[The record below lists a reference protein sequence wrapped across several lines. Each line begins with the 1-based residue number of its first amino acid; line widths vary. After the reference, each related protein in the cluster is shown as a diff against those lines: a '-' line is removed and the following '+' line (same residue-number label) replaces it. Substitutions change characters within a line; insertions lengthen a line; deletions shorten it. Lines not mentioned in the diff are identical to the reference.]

1 MSEQLYYLPATTLA
15 RMLRAGEVSA
25 RELVRTHLDR
35 IESVNPAVNAIVT
48 LTAEAALEQAAA
60 ADAEAAHGRFTGPL
74 HGLPVAHKDNHLT
87 AGIRTTFG
95 SRARAD
101 IRAGC
106 RRLGDRA
113 DEGRRRDHPR

>member
-1 MSEQLYYLPATTLA
+1 A
-15 RMLRAGEVSA
+15 
-25 RELVRTHLDR
+25 HLDR

-48 LTAEAALEQAAA
+48 LTAEAALAQAAA
-60 ADAEAAHGRFTGPL
+60 GDAEAAPGGSTAPL

-101 IRAGC
+101 LVPDVDDLVIERMKAGGGMT
-106 RRLGDRA
+106 LGDTNI
-113 DEGRRRDHPR
+113 P